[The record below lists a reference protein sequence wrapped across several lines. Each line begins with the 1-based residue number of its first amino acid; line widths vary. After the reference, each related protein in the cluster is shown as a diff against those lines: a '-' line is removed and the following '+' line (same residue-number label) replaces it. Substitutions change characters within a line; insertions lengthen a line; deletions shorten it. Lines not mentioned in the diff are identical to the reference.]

1 VVLLP
6 PRQANFMLD
15 RDTDKASLADAVR
28 FLAGSLKSKFRPF
41 VAHGK
46 ILCQDVPQ
54 RKGVSFATSCQP
66 VGQGARFFG
75 ALVAHAGSCVHR
87 SEAMRSIA
95 RRRAS
100 SGPTGSGLADLPLR
114 PIQCQ
119 PVLECS
125 SMTDKREP
133 AAPLQLPANRADVTV
148 QMASRSG
155 AVWDSPIS
163 A

>member
-1 VVLLP
+1 
-6 PRQANFMLD
+6 MLD

-75 ALVAHAGSCVHR
+75 ALEPMQAAVYTAAKRCAPLLDGVQAAG
-87 SEAMRSIA
+87 
-95 RRRAS
+95 
-100 SGPTGSGLADLPLR
+100 P
-114 PIQCQ
+114 
-119 PVLECS
+119 
-125 SMTDKREP
+125 P
-133 AAPLQLPANRADVTV
+133 AAGWLICRFALSSANLC
-148 QMASRSG
+148 
-155 AVWDSPIS
+155 
-163 A
+163 